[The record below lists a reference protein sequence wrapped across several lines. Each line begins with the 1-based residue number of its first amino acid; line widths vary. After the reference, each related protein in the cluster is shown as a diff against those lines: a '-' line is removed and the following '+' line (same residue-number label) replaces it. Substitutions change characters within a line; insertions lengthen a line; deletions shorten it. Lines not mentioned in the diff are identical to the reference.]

1 MPEVATEAAA
11 PDESLRSALAA
22 AIASSEK
29 EPELELEPAKPK
41 PEPKAEA
48 EPKEP
53 KAEAA
58 EEKPAEE
65 EAKPE
70 EEAEAEKPAEETA
83 AEEAETKSE
92 PKGIEPPTNWKAAD
106 KETFKTLP
114 PNAQQIVV
122 DIQKRMDADYTK
134 KTQGIAALKSEYEPV
149 DKMFEPYRD
158 VMKQKGFT
166 PRTLIEA
173 WANVEKDLSSGEQ
186 GALRVITNLVSG
198 YKVDPSKVALALG
211 LKQQTTVPAAG
222 DQTTETAAPQTPIQL
237 PPELLQTINGLQQ
250 RVDTFEAERRATAAR
265 AAEERGQA
273 VMNEIEKFKSAV
285 DGKGTLLRPHFDEVE
300 EQMTHLALA
309 AKSAGQQVPPL
320 QELYE
325 KAVWANPSTRKALI
339 TAEQQQVED
348 KRKAEAR
355 AKAAAA
361 KKAAASVTGAPGT
374 GQMPQG
380 RSTADKSL
388 REQLEEAAEESLSAA

>member
-1 MPEVATEAAA
+1 MPEVATETAA
-11 PDESLRSALAA
+11 PDDIRSALAA

-29 EPELELEPAKPK
+29 EPEFELEPAKPK
-41 PEPKAEA
+41 SESKAEA
-48 EPKEP
+48 EPKESE
-53 KAEAA
+53 AEAA
-58 EEKPAEE
+58 EEKPAED

-70 EEAEAEKPAEETA
+70 DEAKEPAEETA

-92 PKGIEPPTNWKAAD
+92 PKGIEPPTNWKAGD

-134 KTQGIAALKSEYEPV
+134 KTQAIAALKSEYEPV

-211 LKQQTTVPAAG
+211 LKQQAAPSPITG
-222 DQTTETAAPQTPIQL
+222 DQTTETAAAVPQTPIQL

-285 DGKGTLLRPHFDEVE
+285 DGKGALLRPHFDEVE

-380 RSTADKSL
+380 RPTADKSL

>member
-1 MPEVATEAAA
+1 MPEVATETAA
-11 PDESLRSALAA
+11 PDDIRSALAA

-65 EAKPE
+65 EAKPG

-83 AEEAETKSE
+83 AEDAETKSE
-92 PKGIEPPTNWKAAD
+92 PKGIEPPTNWKAGD

-114 PNAQQIVV
+114 PNAQQIMV

-198 YKVDPSKVALALG
+198 YKVDPSKVVLALG
-211 LKQQTTVPAAG
+211 LKQQAVTAPTAG
-222 DQTTETAAPQTPIQL
+222 DQTAETAAPQTPIQL

-285 DGKGTLLRPHFDEVE
+285 DGKGALLRPHFDEVE